1 MSLLQTTQL
10 IRCHPPREDVSW
22 NDMILKNALK
32 RIVILLVRMWVEM
45 QILCHDAGDAAR
57 HPPREDVSWNTS
69 SIPLAYTDI
78 VILLVRMWVEIAS
91 ALPAV
96 WLAVVIL
103 LVRMWVE
110 MLLYTLGISQQSS
123 HPPRED
129 VSWNI
134 AIYRWNITTKVILLV
149 MMWVEMC
156 YDRKKWRGG
165 DVILLVRRWVE
176 IQMNIFVLW

>member
-1 MSLLQTTQL
+1 
-10 IRCHPPREDVSW
+10 
-22 NDMILKNALK
+22 
-32 RIVILLVRMWVEM
+32 MWVEM

-149 MMWVEMC
+149 RMWVEILKMKEI
-156 YDRKKWRGG
+156 YQNYP
-165 DVILLVRRWVE
+165 VILLVRMWVE
-176 IQMNIFVLW
+176 ILIIITYRIHPLVILLVRMWVEIFGKVIYWLSESSSSSWGCELK